1 MERNSHFWENSFGI
15 FTDCGPLD
23 IAVMLDS
30 SGSVG
35 SNGWRSMLDFIKLLL
50 NDIPVGPSRNLISL
64 ISFGNEA
71 TMHFPLSQYMNKND
85 ISNALDVIPWKNQW
99 TNTSGALREMRRTVF
114 VSAAG
119 DRQNTPNLGTT
130 CIPLI

>member
-50 NDIPVGPSRNLISL
+50 NDIPVGPSRNLISV

-119 DRQNTPNLGTT
+119 DRQNTPNLGKT